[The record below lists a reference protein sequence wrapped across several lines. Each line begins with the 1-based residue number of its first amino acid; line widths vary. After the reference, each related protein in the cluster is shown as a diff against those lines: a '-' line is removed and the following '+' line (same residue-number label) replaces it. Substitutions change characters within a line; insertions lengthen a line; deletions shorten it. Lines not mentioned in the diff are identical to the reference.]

1 MTDETTRGTKTESFF
16 SKGTR
21 GCTAAPIV
29 RRKKKTSTRVRG
41 SWKEKKWIP
50 REELPPRGRKR
61 PPHATLAKAMS
72 LHATKRCP
80 FDWLPCTDV
89 SPSHS
94 QRRIKGFVGVRYAM
108 PWNIRFLRL
117 LDIVSVA
124 APNRNTLLV
133 WAYKRTCSCR
143 CSLVI
148 PREFPSI
155 GRMFSVLL
163 LRCTYQL

>member
-1 MTDETTRGTKTESFF
+1 MERRPRVSSRMGREDARPHQSNGRRRRRRGACVDL
-16 SKGTR
+16 G
-21 GCTAAPIV
+21 
-29 RRKKKTSTRVRG
+29 KKKRG
-41 SWKEKKWIP
+41 SQGKNLRLVVGNVLRTQPWRKQCHCMPRSVVRWIGC
-50 REELPPRGRKR
+50 RARMS
-61 PPHATLAKAMS
+61 TLA
-72 LHATKRCP
+72 TP
-80 FDWLPCTDV
+80 NGP
-89 SPSHS
+89 
-94 QRRIKGFVGVRYAM
+94 IKGFVGVRYAM

-124 APNRNTLLV
+124 ASNRNTLLV
-133 WAYKRTCSCR
+133 WAYKRTCSWR